1 MEKNMEIPIN
11 KIIDTYVKIR
21 DKKEELYRN
30 YKDSTAELE
39 EQMKLLKHKLLE
51 LSKETGATTFST
63 PDYTAYRTVKNRY
76 WTNDWE
82 SFYDFMQKNGA
93 MGLLEKRIHQTNIK
107 EFIDENPDLHP
118 PGLNVDSEYEFTIK
132 RK

>member
-1 MEKNMEIPIN
+1 MEVPIN
-11 KIIDTYVKIR
+11 KIIETYVKIR
-21 DKKEELYRN
+21 DKKEEIYRN

-82 SFYDFMQKNGA
+82 SFYDFMHENGA
-93 MGLLEKRIHQTNIK
+93 MGLLEKRIHQTNMK
-107 EFIDENPDLHP
+107 EFIDENPNLHP

>member
-1 MEKNMEIPIN
+1 MLVLATFANGENMEVPIN
-11 KIIDTYVKIR
+11 KIIETYVKIR
-21 DKKEELYRN
+21 DKKEEIYRQ

-51 LSKETGATTFST
+51 LAKETGATTFST

-82 SFYDFMQKNGA
+82 SFYKFMNENGA
-93 MGLLEKRIHQTNIK
+93 LGLLENSSHL
-107 EFIDENPDLHP
+107 F
-118 PGLNVDSEYEFTIK
+118 
-132 RK
+132 

>member
-1 MEKNMEIPIN
+1 MAADIPID
-11 KIIDTYVKIR
+11 KIIETYVKIR
-21 DKKEELYRN
+21 DKKEEIYRA
-30 YKDSTAELE
+30 YKSNTAELE
-39 EQMKLLKHKLLE
+39 EQMAVLKHKLLE
-51 LSKETGATTFST
+51 LSKETGATSFST

-82 SFYDFMQKNGA
+82 SFYGFMQEHAA
-93 MGLLEKRIHQTNIK
+93 MGLLEKRIHQTNMK
-107 EFIDENPDLHP
+107 DFMEGNPELHP